1 MTPSDDDLVQTIT
14 HPTISVWTVSVSPN
28 GDIISGASDG
38 IVRIWSKDSSR
49 LASAEE
55 RETLERELRGREL
68 NKTQVGDVKMSDL
81 PGMEALARPGE
92 REILARTSML

>member
-1 MTPSDDDLVQTIT
+1 M
-14 HPTISVWTVSVSPN
+14 
-28 GDIISGASDG
+28 
-38 IVRIWSKDSSR
+38 
-49 LASAEE
+49 EE

-92 REILARTSML
+92 LYCPLAVADYPQAELSYYGGMVIGDC